1 MGRRRFRKRT
11 YSTIGESGFESH
23 PALQRL
29 CRQQIRKRD
38 HTMSKKKKPRH
49 KSHTIMGRSDIPYA
63 QRLALH
69 RQTDIVANRE
79 HAAKIVMFCESIA
92 LHDVEG
98 IGYKRLVRYSLVH
111 RELIDEFYEDIE
123 VGMDRARR
131 RMQQIG
137 MPVSGQFFQLDEK
150 DESAKHREIMDH
162 RLQASQI
169 ALFCSKIAIHEVF
182 GFAWQRQERLSDRS
196 RELSARYAKE
206 GEGFLLEELQ
216 KIGFPIVNGK
226 IVAYTDEDGNAILP
240 SKVNKEP
247 CNS

>member
-1 MGRRRFRKRT
+1 MNKNKHRT
-11 YSTIGESGFESH
+11 RSH
-23 PALQRL
+23 PIL
-29 CRQQIRKRD
+29 
-38 HTMSKKKKPRH
+38 S
-49 KSHTIMGRSDIPYA
+49 RSDIPYA
-63 QRLALH
+63 QRLAM
-69 RQTDIVANRE
+69 RQQADIVANRE

-111 RELIDEFYEDIE
+111 RDLIDEFYEDIE

-137 MPVSGQFFQLDEK
+137 MPVSGNFFSR
-150 DESAKHREIMDH
+150 DESGESLREQQILDH
-162 RLQASQI
+162 RMQASQI

-196 RELSARYAKE
+196 RELSERYAKE

>member
-1 MGRRRFRKRT
+1 
-11 YSTIGESGFESH
+11 
-23 PALQRL
+23 
-29 CRQQIRKRD
+29 
-38 HTMSKKKKPRH
+38 MSKKKTHRKDR
-49 KSHTIMGRSDIPYA
+49 SFLGRSDIPYA
-63 QRLALH
+63 QRLAMK
-69 RQTDIVANRE
+69 RQTDIVSNRE
-79 HAAKIVMFCESIA
+79 HAAKIVMFCESVA

-137 MPVSGQFFQLDEK
+137 MPVSGQFFKLDEA
-150 DESAKHREIMDH
+150 DESLKEREILDH

-182 GFAWQRQERLSDRS
+182 GYAWERQQRISDRS

-206 GEGFLLEELQ
+206 GEGFLLKEMQ

-226 IVAYTDEDGNAILP
+226 IVAYTDEEGNAIHP
-240 SKVNKEP
+240 SKAIMEL